1 MDSYVSRRG
10 HGLWFMLLMTALYNI
25 LILILLKFTNS
36 YIVDNLLK
44 LLLVFCNL
52 YQVYYMALFVSLRCT
67 IDEKNFGIYAIGS
80 FKKVIIPLTEIEG
93 YTLSNGI
100 IKGVKLYG
108 ISTKNFE
115 IGKFVID
122 KIGLSRM
129 LVTDNENVFYI
140 KTKQINYA
148 VSPLDYKK
156 FEERLISHDVH
167 SVEWEYK
174 VNNSYS
180 LHRDKHFILPLII
193 VSILILIL
201 TLNPLV
207 LYLKNV
213 IPNIMPLSFDQKFS
227 PIKMGTGKQFAFTQM
242 VYGVLNMALLFCMYY
257 ASYFCAKYDRK
268 SAYKYIYL
276 SLSVA
281 IIFLIM
287 QFKILINFR

>member
-10 HGLWFMLLMTALYNI
+10 HGIWVMLLMTALYNI
-25 LILILLKFTNS
+25 LILILLEFTNS

-44 LLLVFCNL
+44 LLLVFCNV
-52 YQVYYMALFVSLRCT
+52 YQIYYMALFVSIKCT
-67 IDEKNFGIYAIGS
+67 LDEEKLGIYSIWS
-80 FKKVIIPLTEIEG
+80 LKKVIIPFNEIEG
-93 YTLSNGI
+93 YTLSNGT

-108 ISTKNFE
+108 ISTKNFA

-122 KIGLSRM
+122 KIGLSSM
-129 LVTDNENVFYI
+129 LVTDNKNVFYI

-148 VSPLDYKK
+148 VSPLDNKK
-156 FEERLISHDVH
+156 FEEKLISHDVH
-167 SVEWEYK
+167 SVEWTYK
-174 VNNSYS
+174 VNNSYN
-180 LHRDKHFILPLII
+180 LHKDRHFIIPLMI

-207 LYLKNV
+207 LYLKDA
-213 IPNIMPLSFDQKFS
+213 IPNIMPLSFDQQFT

-276 SLSVA
+276 SLIVA